1 MTQGERVR
9 LIRKEK
15 ELTLEKFGDKIGI
28 KKNSL
33 SQIEN
38 GVNNLTEQ
46 MAKSICREFN
56 VNEEWL
62 RTGEGEMF
70 NELSEAE
77 ETAAFLGRIMRKD
90 MDHDVRRKL
99 IHALSRMTD
108 EQLLVMTDMVK
119 NLIDEFKDEKK
130 D

>member
-1 MTQGERVR
+1 MKTRIKELRKALNMTQQEFASSLGVSRNNIAGYESGNTNPGDSAVS
-9 LIRKEK
+9 LIC
-15 ELTLEKFGDKIGI
+15 
-28 KKNSL
+28 
-33 SQIEN
+33 
-38 GVNNLTEQ
+38 
-46 MAKSICREFN
+46 AKHN
-56 VNEEWL
+56 VNEKWL

-108 EQLLVMTDMVK
+108 EQLLVMTEMVK